1 MKYIIYIGS
10 TVKLMNEAELAD
22 MLVVNQ
28 QSNRLSNITG
38 MLIYVDGTFIQ
49 VLEGNEEDVKKAG
62 RKMERNTSHK
72 NIIKLA
78 EDNLA
83 KPNFRTWSMAF
94 LASNRAV
101 VEKLEG
107 YINPESSNFLNTD
120 STHAAIVLLK
130 NFAKSNRV
138 SYAL

>member
-10 TVKLMNEAELAD
+10 TVKLMTETELAD
-22 MLVVNQ
+22 MLIENQ
-28 QSNRLSNITG
+28 QNNRISNITG
-38 MLIYVDGTFIQ
+38 MLIYAEGTFMQ
-49 VLEGNEEDVKKAG
+49 VLEGNEEDVKNAC
-62 RKMERNTSHK
+62 RKMERNTRHK

-78 EDNLA
+78 EDHLS
-83 KPNFRTWSMAF
+83 KPNFSTWSMAF

-107 YINPESSNFLNTD
+107 YINPESSSFLNTD

-130 NFAKSNRV
+130 NFAKNNRV